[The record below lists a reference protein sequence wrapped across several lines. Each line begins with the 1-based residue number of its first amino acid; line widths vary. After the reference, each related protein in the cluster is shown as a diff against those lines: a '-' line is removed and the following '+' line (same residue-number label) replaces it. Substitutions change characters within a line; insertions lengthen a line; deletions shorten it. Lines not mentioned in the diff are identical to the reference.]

1 MSNKDNYTLQIDD
14 VERRLIVVAL
24 SDLKDKQ
31 KEKNKSFDFL
41 DDLIVKVCDAQKG
54 KMRLFGGTREEDIDC
69 LSCLPLHSCD
79 LAGTDYRAI
88 CGQRNYS

>member
-1 MSNKDNYTLQIDD
+1 MSNKDSYNLQIDD

-54 KMRLFGGTREEDIDC
+54 KMRLFGGTR
-69 LSCLPLHSCD
+69 
-79 LAGTDYRAI
+79 
-88 CGQRNYS
+88 

>member
-31 KEKNKSFDFL
+31 KEKNKNFDVL

-54 KMRLFGGTREEDIDC
+54 RMRLFGGTR
-69 LSCLPLHSCD
+69 
-79 LAGTDYRAI
+79 
-88 CGQRNYS
+88 

>member
-41 DDLIVKVCDAQKG
+41 DDLIVKVCDAQKE
-54 KMRLFGGTREEDIDC
+54 KMRLFGGTR
-69 LSCLPLHSCD
+69 
-79 LAGTDYRAI
+79 
-88 CGQRNYS
+88 